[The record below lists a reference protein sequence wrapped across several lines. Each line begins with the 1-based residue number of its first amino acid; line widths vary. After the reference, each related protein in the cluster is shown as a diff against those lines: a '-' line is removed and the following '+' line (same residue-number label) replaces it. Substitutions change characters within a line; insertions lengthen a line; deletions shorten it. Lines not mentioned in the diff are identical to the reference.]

1 MEVEDQVQFTDVSK
15 ILIEH
20 FHKSMNHLQYNE
32 FVFVLVNNG
41 DKVQWG
47 ISFVDDFV
55 LLVLEE
61 VAHFGFTGDDQL
73 VYLH

>member
-41 DKVQWG
+41 DKVQ
-47 ISFVDDFV
+47 
-55 LLVLEE
+55 
-61 VAHFGFTGDDQL
+61 
-73 VYLH
+73 